1 MRKRFGKA
9 LLAGAVLLS
18 GCGLAPF
25 AGARAQDAG
34 VRAQALAGTPDW
46 AKNAVFYQIFPERFA
61 NGDRANDPKGAE
73 PWGATPTF
81 DNFMGGDLDG
91 VTQKLP
97 YLKELGVNALYFNPI
112 FAASSNHKYNTRDYM
127 HVDPA
132 FGGDA
137 AFSRMLKAAHG
148 LGMKVVLDGVFNHTG
163 DDSPLFQ
170 DCVAKGEKSPYWNW
184 YTIWGFPVTTTPK
197 PNYNAWWGFGT
208 LPQLRAAANP
218 EVQKYLYSVE
228 EHWLRQGIDGWRL
241 DVPNEIDSDDFW
253 RTFRKKARAINPE
266 AYIVGEIWE
275 DADRWL
281 QGDQFDSVMNYVW
294 RKHMLGFFAH
304 GTMNVDQFDWG
315 LEALRKKYAP
325 EVTGAMFNILGS
337 HDVPRFL
344 TEAGGDVS
352 KLKLAVLFQMTY
364 PGAPVVY
371 YGDEIGMQG
380 GKDPDNRRAFEW
392 TESRQNRDLL
402 GFYRKLIALRNAHPV
417 LRTGTFRSIRRHNDL
432 GLFGYVRELGKD
444 KVAVLVN
451 NSGESREWTLDVS
464 SAFKDGTRLSDPLTG
479 KSYAV
484 QGGQVPLKLAPRQG
498 VILIPEAARR

>member
-18 GCGLAPF
+18 GCGLSPF
-25 AGARAQDAG
+25 QSAGAKDQG
-34 VRAQALAGTPDW
+34 MRAQALSGTPGW

-61 NGDRANDPKGAE
+61 NGDRANDPRGVE

-97 YLKELGVNALYFNPI
+97 YLKELGVNALYFNPV
-112 FAASSNHKYNTRDYM
+112 FSSSSNHKYNTRDYM

-137 AFSRMLKAAHG
+137 AFLRMLKAAHG
-148 LGMKVVLDGVFNHTG
+148 LGMKVMLDGVFNHTG

-170 DCVAKGEKSPYWNW
+170 DCKEKGEKSPYWNW
-184 YTIWGFPVTTTPK
+184 YSIWGFPVTTTPK

-208 LPQLRAAANP
+208 LPQLRAASNP
-218 EVQKYLYSVE
+218 EVQKYLFSVE

-304 GTMNVDQFDWG
+304 GTMNVDQFDGG
-315 LEALRKKYAP
+315 LEALRNKYAP
-325 EVTGAMFNILGS
+325 ETTQAMFNILGS

-344 TEAGGDVS
+344 SEAGGDVS

-380 GKDPDNRRAFEW
+380 AKDPDNRRAFEW
-392 TESRQNRDLL
+392 TQSRQNRDLL
-402 GFYRKLIALRNAHPV
+402 GFYRQLIALRNANPV
-417 LRTGTFRSIRRHNDL
+417 LRTGAFRSIRRHNDL
-432 GLFGYVRELGKD
+432 GLFGYVRELGQQ
-444 KVAVLVN
+444 KVAVLMN
-451 NSGESREWTLDVS
+451 NSASAREWSLDVS
-464 SAFKDGTRLSDPLTG
+464 SAFSDGTKLSDPLTG
-479 KSYAV
+479 QAYAV
-484 QGGQVPLKLAPRQG
+484 QEGHVPLKLAPKQG
-498 VILIPEAARR
+498 IILMPVASRR